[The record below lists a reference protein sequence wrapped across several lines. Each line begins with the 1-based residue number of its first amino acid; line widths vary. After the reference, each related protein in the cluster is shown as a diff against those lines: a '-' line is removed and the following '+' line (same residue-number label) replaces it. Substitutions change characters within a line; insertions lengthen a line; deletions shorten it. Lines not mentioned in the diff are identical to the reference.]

1 MILTGLQ
8 ITDKNPLIINFYI
21 GTEPIKD
28 NKPFYSKIKF
38 ISKHWVCCKSSYL

>member
-21 GTEPIKD
+21 GTEPIK
-28 NKPFYSKIKF
+28 
-38 ISKHWVCCKSSYL
+38 SKHWVCCKSSYL